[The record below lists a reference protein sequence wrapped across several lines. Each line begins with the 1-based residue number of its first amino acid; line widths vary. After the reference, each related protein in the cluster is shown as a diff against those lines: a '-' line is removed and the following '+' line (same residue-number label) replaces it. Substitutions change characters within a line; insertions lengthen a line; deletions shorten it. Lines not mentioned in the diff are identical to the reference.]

1 MQALWDDAGIEGRR
15 AVSRVRQPRHRDV
28 FLLTS
33 PGPSQLLDVS
43 AQLFTGGWRCCGGLL
58 EEAEVGEPLMDD
70 LECVVG
76 VVWVAPTRDDEFA
89 AAEQQHHNIGVVEA
103 IDEAGEL
110 FGFVFDV
117 FEAESDGDRVQVQIL
132 VQTAAADDILDVNR
146 RTGRDVDTEV
156 AEVFDDDTDGVVD
169 VVDRL
174 GAGADS
180 FARVEDERRRF
191 RIVEPVDDT
200 RKIPG
205 IVLSAGEVSCELLEG

>member
-1 MQALWDDAGIEGRR
+1 M
-15 AVSRVRQPRHRDV
+15 
-28 FLLTS
+28 
-33 PGPSQLLDVS
+33 S

-205 IVLSAGEVSCELLEG
+205 LYSAPGRSVASCSRANSWLRSVEATTFSIWMVSVSVLIRSPCRGAGVKLV